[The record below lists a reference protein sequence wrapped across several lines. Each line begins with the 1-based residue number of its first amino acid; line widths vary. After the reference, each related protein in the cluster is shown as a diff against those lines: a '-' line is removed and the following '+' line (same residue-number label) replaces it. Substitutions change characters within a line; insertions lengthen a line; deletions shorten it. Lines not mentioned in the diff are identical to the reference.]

1 MSKNKPKSAREF
13 AVAIY
18 FNDPDINVLEE
29 MIAERDEQIRLW
41 ERAKGRYD
49 VVIEKNRQGRRA
61 PWDRI
66 LSRFSE

>member
-1 MSKNKPKSAREF
+1 MGVTKPKSAREF
-13 AVAIY
+13 AVSIY

-29 MIAERDEQIRLW
+29 IIAERDEQIRLR

-49 VVIEKNRQGRRA
+49 ATIEKHRQGRRS

-66 LSRFSE
+66 LSRFSQ